1 MTICPTCGII
11 HWIIAPDHIVCAR
24 CGYETF
30 EYGGYYDLVA
40 DDEEKEF

>member
-1 MTICPTCGII
+1 MPICPACGII
-11 HWIIAPDHIVCAR
+11 EWIICLDYVFCNR

-40 DDEEKEF
+40 DDEEREF